1 MEITQFQLDAL
12 REIGNIGAGHA
23 ATALSILLQRRIDMS
38 VPEVWA
44 IPFEQVSTIVG
55 QLDMP
60 QATIY
65 VKVEGEALGKAVF
78 FFPVESA
85 EIVVQALFGTN
96 EPLDIS
102 TNEMAQSALMEV
114 GNILVSSFIMAL
126 TQFSG
131 IPLHPSVPALAV
143 DMIGASLDAIF
154 LEEGML
160 EDIVLFIDTQLT
172 GIPKIEG
179 QFIFLPDED
188 SLEKM
193 LGAMG
198 LSTTTTL

>member
-12 REIGNIGAGHA
+12 REIGNVGSAHA
-23 ATALSILLQRRIDMS
+23 ATALSTLLQRRIDMS

-44 IPFEQVSTIVG
+44 VPFEQVSTIVG
-55 QLDMP
+55 QLDTP
-60 QATIY
+60 QAVIY
-65 VKVEGEALGKAVF
+65 VKVEGDAPGKAVF

-85 EIVVQALFGTN
+85 QIVVQALFGTN
-96 EPLDIS
+96 EIMDLYMS
-102 TNEMAQSALMEV
+102 EMAQSALKEV

-131 IPLHPSVPALAV
+131 IPLQPSVPALAV

-154 LEEGML
+154 LEEGVL
-160 EDIVLFIDTQLT
+160 DDTVLFIDTQLT

-179 QFIFLPDED
+179 QFIFLPNDG
-188 SLEKM
+188 SLKKL

-198 LSTTTTL
+198 L

>member
-12 REIGNIGAGHA
+12 REIGNVGSAHA
-23 ATALSILLQRRIDMS
+23 ATALSTLLQRRIDMS

-44 IPFEQVSTIVG
+44 VPFEQVSTIVG
-55 QLDMP
+55 QLDTP
-60 QATIY
+60 QAVIY
-65 VKVEGEALGKAVF
+65 VKVEGEAAGKAVF

-85 EIVVQALFGTN
+85 EIVVNALFGTN
-96 EPLDIS
+96 EPLDLYLS
-102 TNEMAQSALMEV
+102 EMAQSALKEV

-131 IPLHPSVPALAV
+131 IPLQPSVPALAV

-154 LEEGML
+154 LEEGVL
-160 EDIVLFIDTQLT
+160 DDTVLFIDTQLT

-179 QFIFLPDED
+179 QFIFLPNDG
-188 SLEKM
+188 SLKKL
-193 LGAMG
+193 LGALG
-198 LSTTTTL
+198 V

>member
-12 REIGNIGAGHA
+12 REIGNIGSGHA
-23 ATALSILLQRRIDMS
+23 ATALSTLLQRRINMS

-44 IPFEQVSTIVG
+44 VPFEQVSVIVG

-65 VKVEGEALGKAVF
+65 VKVEGEAPGKAVF

-85 EIVVQALFGTN
+85 EIVVQALFGSN
-96 EPLDIS
+96 EPVDLYTD
-102 TNEMAQSALMEV
+102 EMAQSALKEV
-114 GNILVSSFIMAL
+114 GNILVSSFLTAL

-131 IPLHPSVPALAV
+131 IPLQPSVPALAV

-154 LEEGML
+154 LEEGTL
-160 EDIVLFIDTQLT
+160 DDTVLFIDTQLT

-179 QFIFLPDED
+179 QFIFLPDEG
-188 SLEKM
+188 SLKKL

-198 LSTTTTL
+198 L

>member
-12 REIGNIGAGHA
+12 REIGNIGSGHA
-23 ATALSILLQRRIDMS
+23 ATALSTLLQRRIDMS

-44 IPFEQVSTIVG
+44 VPFERVSPIIG
-55 QLDMP
+55 QLDSP
-60 QATIY
+60 QVTIY
-65 VKVEGEALGKAVF
+65 VKVEGAAPGKAVF

-96 EPLDIS
+96 EPMDLFTD
-102 TNEMAQSALMEV
+102 EMAQSALKEV
-114 GNILVSSFIMAL
+114 GNILVSSFLIAL
-126 TQFSG
+126 SQFSG
-131 IPLHPSVPALAV
+131 ISLQPSVPAIAV

-154 LEEGML
+154 LEEGL
-160 EDIVLFIDTQLT
+160 LDDTVLFIDTQLS

-179 QFIFLPDED
+179 QFIFLPDD
-188 SLEKM
+188 GSLKKL

-198 LSTTTTL
+198 L

>member
-12 REIGNIGAGHA
+12 KEIGNIGSGHA
-23 ATALSILLQRRIDMS
+23 ATALSTLLQRRIDMS

-44 IPFEQVSTIVG
+44 VPFEQISAIIG
-55 QLDMP
+55 QLDTP

-65 VKVEGEALGKAVF
+65 VKVEGEAPGKAVF

-85 EIVVQALFGTN
+85 EIMVQALFGSN
-96 EPLDIS
+96 ESRNIYSD
-102 TNEMAQSALMEV
+102 EMAQSALKEV
-114 GNILVSSFIMAL
+114 GNILVSSFLIAL

-131 IPLHPSVPALAV
+131 IPLRPSVPALAV

-160 EDIVLFIDTQLT
+160 DDTVLFIDTQLT
-172 GIPKIEG
+172 GIPQIEG
-179 QFIFLPDED
+179 QFIFLPDEG
-188 SLEKM
+188 SLKKL

-198 LSTTTTL
+198 L